1 MEYLADGLAAALY
14 LLLHLDDAT
23 RAAIAATLL
32 STGYAMTAAMLLGLP
47 AGFVLGYVS
56 FPGRRTLRLISDTL
70 LAFPT
75 VLIGLLVYAFITYRG
90 PLGEWGLLF
99 TLPGMAIGQAVLAL
113 PRPYRTAIHLHH
125 VEGYSVAEVAALMGA
140 REGTVKSW
148 LSRGRDRLAASLKGD
163 E

>member
-113 PRPYRTAIHLHH
+113 PIVVSWTAQA
-125 VEGYSVAEVAALMGA
+125 VESLDPRCRETLLTLGA
-140 REGTVKSW
+140 RPVQVAW
-148 LSRGRDRLAASLKGD
+148 LTLW

>member
-1 MEYLADGLAAALY
+1 MEYLADGLAAALH

-47 AGFVLGYVS
+47 AGFALGYAR

-75 VLIGLLVYAFITYRG
+75 VLIGLIVYVFITYRG
-90 PLGEWGLLF
+90 PDGSGVWQSGPVCLGHRRGIHG
-99 TLPGMAIGQAVLAL
+99 PGISACWCTRCFCRLRCG
-113 PRPYRTAIHLHH
+113 
-125 VEGYSVAEVAALMGA
+125 
-140 REGTVKSW
+140 
-148 LSRGRDRLAASLKGD
+148 RGRGFFFAGVVEARVWKPVIDSV
-163 E
+163 